1 MPFLEKQQLMNLTP
15 GHTRDASE
23 KTGGSN
29 SKPAA
34 FKFKLFCD
42 DVVIFKEHFP
52 CNGSI
57 FLNMDTFS
65 GYTRRLCYRVSLHSF
80 ICFFL
85 YHSRSF

>member
-23 KTGGSN
+23 KTGGNN

-42 DVVIFKEHFP
+42 HVVKKKAVDVELVTIQCQK
-52 CNGSI
+52 
-57 FLNMDTFS
+57 
-65 GYTRRLCYRVSLHSF
+65 YTL
-80 ICFFL
+80 
-85 YHSRSF
+85 

>member
-1 MPFLEKQQLMNLTP
+1 MNLTP

-42 DVVIFKEHFP
+42 HVVKKKKAADVELVTIQCQK
-52 CNGSI
+52 
-57 FLNMDTFS
+57 
-65 GYTRRLCYRVSLHSF
+65 YTL
-80 ICFFL
+80 
-85 YHSRSF
+85 